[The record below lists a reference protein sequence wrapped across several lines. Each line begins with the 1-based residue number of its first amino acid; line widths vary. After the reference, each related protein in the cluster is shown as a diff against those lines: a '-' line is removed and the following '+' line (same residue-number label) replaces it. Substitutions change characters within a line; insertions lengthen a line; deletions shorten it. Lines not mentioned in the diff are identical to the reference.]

1 MLPAFLGVEFME
13 FSGRLS
19 AFPPSEL
26 LQWAKN
32 DRRTGALVV
41 RRSSR
46 EKRITFREGEVVA
59 CLSDDPAEFYGQ
71 YLLLNGFLS
80 EGELIRALTQC
91 GKSGKRL
98 GEQLQEQGVLAGEVV
113 QRTLRAHI
121 QDLIAD
127 LFLWNRGVFYFEA
140 GVAPREELV
149 PLGIDTMGLV
159 MEGARW
165 ADEVQRIRRVLV
177 HDEVV
182 LCRRTGS
189 EAEGL
194 APLER
199 WIFGKVNDR
208 RTLAQLYRATG
219 GSYFR
224 FLAAALS
231 LCVHEVLDLKDVP
244 LLQMPVATT
253 HEINLLDLMREQ
265 ASEEQLLAMHQGGSV
280 PLAALEHLV
289 PLWVGRPPADEP
301 MAQVAA
307 RCDGTLRLRE
317 MLPEDGSRDFDL
329 FLQALAHGHLSLLP
343 APIAELESQAAGPAG
358 APGQRWWRQ
367 VLSGG
372 RR

>member
-1 MLPAFLGVEFME
+1 ME

-32 DRRTGALVV
+32 DRRTGALVL

-46 EKRITFREGEVVA
+46 EKRISFRDGEVVA
-59 CLSDDPAEFYGQ
+59 CLSDDPAELYGQ
-71 YLLLNGFLS
+71 HLLLNGLLS

-91 GKSGKRL
+91 GKTGKRL
-98 GEQLQEQGVLAGEVV
+98 GEQLQELGVLTGEQV

-127 LFLWNRGVFYFEA
+127 LFLWNRGVFYFQA
-140 GVAPREELV
+140 GMPPREDLV
-149 PLGIDTMGLV
+149 PLTIDTMGLM

-165 ADEVQRIRRVLV
+165 ADEHQRIRRVLV

-182 LCRRTGS
+182 LCRRPGVQPQ
-189 EAEGL
+189 GL
-194 APLER
+194 SPLER
-199 WIFGKVNDR
+199 WIHGKVNDR

-224 FLAAALS
+224 FLAAALA

-244 LLQMPVATT
+244 LLQAPVATT

-265 ASEEQLLAMHQGGSV
+265 ASEEQLLAMHRGGNV
-280 PLAALEHLV
+280 PLSALEPLV
-289 PLWVGRPPADEP
+289 PLWVGAQPSDEP

-307 RCDGTLRLRE
+307 RCDGSLRLRE

-329 FLQALAHGHLSLLP
+329 FLQALAKGELCLLP
-343 APIAELESQAAGPAG
+343 APLAELENRLPGPAG
-358 APGQRWWRQ
+358 GAGQKWWRQ
-367 VLSGG
+367 VLTGA

>member
-1 MLPAFLGVEFME
+1 ME

-46 EKRITFREGEVVA
+46 EKRITFKDGEVVA

-71 YLLLNGFLS
+71 YLLLNGHLS

-91 GKSGKRL
+91 SKTGRRL
-98 GEQLQEQGVLAGEVV
+98 GEQLQDHGVLTAEVV
-113 QRTLRAHI
+113 QRTLRSHI

-127 LFLWNRGVFYFEA
+127 VFLWNRGVFYFEA
-140 GVAPREELV
+140 GVAPAEERL
-149 PLGIDTMGLV
+149 PLAIDTMGLAL
-159 MEGARW
+159 EGARW
-165 ADEVQRIRRVLV
+165 ADEYQRIRRVLV

-182 LCRRTGS
+182 LCRCPGREVSGQS
-189 EAEGL
+189 PL
-194 APLER
+194 AQ

-224 FLAAALS
+224 FLSATLS
-231 LCVHEVLDLKDVP
+231 LCVAEVLDLKDVP
-244 LLQMPVATT
+244 LMASPVATT

-265 ASEEQLLAMHQGGSV
+265 ASEEQLLAMHRGGSV
-280 PLAALEHLV
+280 PLSAIENLV
-289 PLWVGRPPADEP
+289 PLWMGAPPAEEP

-307 RCDGTLRLRE
+307 RCDGTLRLSE
-317 MLPEDGSRDFDL
+317 MLPEDGSRDLDL
-329 FLQALAHGHLSLLP
+329 FLSALSHGELCLLP
-343 APIAELESQAAGPAG
+343 APVAELEHNKITPAAAPA
-358 APGQRWWRQ
+358 QRWWRQ
-367 VLSGG
+367 VLPGVK
-372 RR
+372 R